1 MATNGMEIKVGADVG
16 DAVKGIQILTGQFER
31 LQKLASLPNLSFAQ
45 QERLNAMLLK
55 TQGSLAKFQRANELA
70 NQSLGK
76 IGNGSGQATQ
86 SLVNFGRV
94 VQDAPFGIIGIANN
108 IDPLLNSFQQL
119 KASTGSSA
127 LAFKALGSALIGPA
141 GIAVAVSAI
150 TSLLVVFAQR
160 NQGTKKAVEG
170 TTDAIRT
177 FKQIS
182 DDAAASTAGQA
193 ERVKILGEALANSSN
208 SYTLRANALNE
219 LQKINKTYF
228 NDLSIEKSSY
238 EQITAAVNEYA
249 KSIYRAATVKG
260 LEDEISQATK
270 EQRRL
275 LKEQR
280 IAGTQFINA
289 RDQFTKE
296 SAKEVGKA
304 PKGIAATN
312 TALLNLSTQYDAAK
326 QKIINSNVAV
336 RENDKVLKE
345 LKNSL
350 NSVTLDELK
359 FAKSVPETTTSLKG
373 NTEQVKLLNQ
383 AQDSLELS
391 LTAEKFLRQ
400 EQIKNLEK
408 INALLG
414 ENKKLGADSAGSRKK
429 LTAVQELNIVGDESG
444 KAPPNLENIDKLNEK
459 LLNTKDLID
468 KGLNAGIDT
477 FYNAIAN
484 NQDPLKSLVQSL
496 SRVVTELGLA
506 VVKAFLFKAI
516 MSAISAGT
524 SDIGGDLIGSF
535 AGKSGAVRG
544 SNLALAQLNSLRG

>member
-1 MATNGMEIKVGADVG
+1 MATNGMEIKVGADVKG
-16 DAVKGIQILTGQFER
+16 AVAGINT
-31 LQKLASLPNLSFAQ
+31 
-45 QERLNAMLLK
+45 LNKSLK
-55 TQGSLAKFQRANELA
+55 TLPSAT
-70 NQSLGK
+70 
-76 IGNGSGQATQ
+76 GQATQ
-86 SLVNFGRV
+86 SLTNFGRV

-108 IDPLLNSFQQL
+108 IDPLLQSFQAL
-119 KASTGSSA
+119 KASTGSTG
-127 LAFKALGSALIGPA
+127 LAFKALASSLIGPA
-141 GIAVAVSAI
+141 GIALAISTI

-208 SYTLRANALNE
+208 SYTVRANALNE

-304 PKGIAATN
+304 PQGIAATN

-459 LLNTKDLID
+459 LLNTKDLINN
-468 KGLNAGIDT
+468 GLNSGIDQ
-477 FYNAIAN
+477 FFNAIAN
-484 NQDPLKSLVQSL
+484 NQDPFKALAQSAARL
-496 SRVVTELGLA
+496 VTELAAA
-506 VVKAFLFKAI
+506 VVKSLILKAI
-516 MSAISAGT
+516 ANSIAPGSGQLA
-524 SDIGGDLIGSF
+524 DKAIGGLNFGSL
-535 AGKSGAVRG
+535 SGSVRG
-544 SNLALAQLNSLRG
+544 SNISLAQLNGLRG